1 MKIIHITASYKPAY
15 TYGGPIQS
23 VGKLCEAFQ
32 KTDAER
38 GEPKNSIIVL
48 TTSANGNNELNVQLA
63 KPVLVDGV
71 SVTYFKR
78 WTKDH
83 SHLSPGLL
91 LRLWRTVKEPQP
103 DNEKIIIHIHAWWN
117 LVSVLTCLIA
127 ALKTMTIVISPR
139 GMLTSY
145 SQNNR
150 NSIAKIIIH
159 KLIGKRLLEKC
170 HIHATSEQEKQE
182 ILKIVKPKSIHV
194 IANLVNIAKA
204 GEFKSKSVDSNLF
217 KLIFLSRIEEKKGL
231 EFLFDVLSLLEFP
244 WSLTIAGSGEETYIE
259 SLKLKAKVLKIQ
271 QQIDWVGQVGNEC
284 KFELMAGHDLLVL
297 TSFNENFA
305 NVIVESLSVGTPVL
319 ISKQVGL
326 SDYVQDKNLGWVCEL
341 TIKSIQ
347 DQLIASY
354 LDLNKREIIKNTAS
368 TIVRADFKDQVLVRK
383 YLEFYDGILA

>member
-1 MKIIHITASYKPAY
+1 M
-15 TYGGPIQS
+15 
-23 VGKLCEAFQ
+23 GKLCEALQ
-32 KTDAER
+32 KTDLER
-38 GEPKNSIIVL
+38 GEPENSIIVL
-48 TTSANGNNELNVQLA
+48 TTSANGNNELNVQSG
-63 KPVLVDGV
+63 KPVLVDDV
-71 SVTYFKR
+71 LVTYFKR

-117 LVSVLTCLIA
+117 LVSVLSCLIA
-127 ALKTMTIVISPR
+127 VLQKMTIVLSPR

-170 HIHATSEQEKQE
+170 HIHATSEQEKIE
-182 ILKIVKPKSIHV
+182 ILNIVKPKSIHV

-204 GEFKSKSVDSNLF
+204 EECKSKGVDSNLF

-244 WSLTIAGSGEETYIE
+244 WSLTIAGGGEETYIE
-259 SLKLKAKVLKIQ
+259 SLKLKAKVLEIQ
-271 QQIDWVGQVGNEC
+271 QQIDWVGQVANEC

-305 NVIVESLSVGTPVL
+305 NVIVESLSVGTAVL

-341 TIKSIQ
+341 TTKNIQ

-354 LDLNKREIIKNTAS
+354 LDLNKREIIRNTAP

-383 YLEFYDGILA
+383 YLELYYGILA